1 MEKIKDVNQQFEEF
15 WHKEKGI
22 LEAYC
27 GIDWK
32 TAKLVAT
39 AFNSFLLQKSIDK
52 TELEIKSLEEKLSN
66 VSVSILPSEVTPFP
80 NGQIAR
86 VCGEEKTQIK
96 S

>member
-1 MEKIKDVNQQFEEF
+1 MEKIKEVNQEFEEF
-15 WHKEKGI
+15 WQKEKGI
-22 LEAYC
+22 LEVVC

-39 AFNSFLLQKSIDK
+39 GFNSFLLKKSISK
-52 TELEIKSLEEKLSN
+52 TELEIKALEEKLSN
-66 VSVSILPSEVTPFP
+66 VSVSILPSEVAPFP

-86 VCGEEKTQIK
+86 VCGEETQIK